1 MASVKRKAGV
11 AQTVEPRI
19 VGGSM
24 GVRVPPPAPRN
35 NAETL
40 LVAEIR
46 LALGKR
52 TDVIMFRNSVGYDK
66 EKHVKFGLM
75 KGSSDLI
82 GLVKP
87 SGRFIALEVKL
98 PGWKRPRN
106 QHEREQQE
114 FIDMIRSAG
123 GYGAFVTSVDTAMVC
138 VDEARIG
145 VTRS

>member
-1 MASVKRKAGV
+1 MKRSKAGV
-11 AQTVEPRI
+11 AQTAEPRI

-24 GVRVPPPAPRN
+24 GVQVPPPAPKRVRN

-52 TDVIMFRNSVGYDK
+52 TDVIMFRNSVGYDE
-66 EKHVKFGLM
+66 EKRVKYGLM

-87 SGRFIALEVKL
+87 SGRLLAFEVKL
-98 PGWKRPRN
+98 PGWKKPRN
-106 QHEREQQE
+106 AHEREQAE
-114 FIDMIRSAG
+114 FLDMINDAG
-123 GYGAFVTSVDTAMVC
+123 GYGAFVTDVAQAEMHTTCAILGRTV
-138 VDEARIG
+138 
-145 VTRS
+145 

>member
-1 MASVKRKAGV
+1 MKRKAGV
-11 AQTVEPRI
+11 AQKAEPRI
-19 VGGSM
+19 VGGST
-24 GVRVPPPAPRN
+24 GVRFPPPAPRN

-98 PGWKRPRN
+98 PGWKKPRN
-106 QHEREQQE
+106 AHEREQAE
-114 FIDMIRSAG
+114 FIEMINSAG
-123 GYGAFVTSVDTAMVC
+123 GFGGFVTSVEEANVMVDAAKGFD
-138 VDEARIG
+138 DE
-145 VTRS
+145 